1 MFSLKFSLKDKI
13 FNYLFFSNLIN
24 EIRKLIYFIYLCTAL
39 KRKKVNIMIF
49 EKIKTIPTS
58 EELLDK
64 AYKRAV
70 RTMAGKTIDG
80 PNTRCEANEA
90 MLLTAANII
99 SDNLSSINKMFPSF
113 DNISPFYYDLTDI
126 LIGVD
131 DLKKSLYNVKWA
143 SDKIHTLSR
152 EYVGKIR
159 TNKQNPD
166 KQRKE
171 AFGRISSIVDSISKD
186 LLLLGKARNELRK
199 LPDVREEPTVIV
211 AGYPNVGKSSFVTAV
226 TNATPEVASYP
237 FTTKGILIGH
247 MENAGIRY
255 QIIDTPGLLDRP
267 MSERNEI
274 ELQAITA
281 LRRLDAIVL
290 ILIDPSESCGYSIE
304 DQLRLAHEIQDQFTI
319 PSIIAANK
327 ADRDEFKKP
336 DEIEDV
342 ISTMTGE
349 GINELIEKLIE
360 MLPKPEPVYDEMP
373 PLRDDF

>member
-1 MFSLKFSLKDKI
+1 M
-13 FNYLFFSNLIN
+13 Y
-24 EIRKLIYFIYLCTAL
+24 
-39 KRKKVNIMIF
+39 F

-64 AYKRAV
+64 AFSRAT

-90 MLLTAANII
+90 MLLTAANIL
-99 SDNLSSINKMFPSF
+99 SDNLASIQKMFPRLESLP
-113 DNISPFYYDLTDI
+113 PFYYDLADI

-131 DLKKSLYNVKWA
+131 DIKMALSHVSWA

-159 TNKQNPD
+159 TSKPMPD
-166 KQRKE
+166 VPRKE
-171 AFGRISSIVDSISKD
+171 AFGRLSSIINSIDKD
-186 LLLLGKARNELRK
+186 LLLLGEARNILRK
-199 LPDVREEPTVIV
+199 LPDVREEPTIIV
-211 AGYPNVGKSSFVTAV
+211 AGYPNVGKSSFVKSV

-247 MENAGIRY
+247 MEKNGIRY

-267 MSERNEI
+267 MSERNDI

-281 LRRLDAIVL
+281 LRRLDAVVL
-290 ILIDPSESCGYSIE
+290 ILVDPSESCGYELPAQIK
-304 DQLRLAHEIQDQFTI
+304 LAAEIQEQFAI
-319 PSIIAANK
+319 PSIIVANK
-327 ADRDEFKKP
+327 ADRKEFKDP
-336 DEIEDV
+336 GNADAV

-349 GINELIEKLIE
+349 GIDDLVEKLIA
-360 MLPKPEPVYDEMP
+360 MLPVPEKEFEEP
-373 PLRDDF
+373 PFRDGF

>member
-1 MFSLKFSLKDKI
+1 
-13 FNYLFFSNLIN
+13 
-24 EIRKLIYFIYLCTAL
+24 
-39 KRKKVNIMIF
+39 MIF

-64 AYKRAV
+64 AYRRAT

-90 MLLTAANII
+90 MLLTAANIL
-99 SDNLSSINKMFPSF
+99 SDNLASINKMFPSF
-113 DNISPFYYDLTDI
+113 DNISPFYYDLTEI

-131 DLKKSLYNVKWA
+131 ALKKSLNNVKWA
-143 SDKIHTLSR
+143 SEKIHTLSR

-159 TNKQNPD
+159 TNKQTPD
-166 KQRKE
+166 KTRKE
-171 AFGRISSIVDSISKD
+171 AFGRISSIIDSIQKD
-186 LLLLGKARNELRK
+186 LLLLGEARNVLK
-199 LPDVREEPTVIV
+199 NLPDVREEPTVIV
-211 AGYPNVGKSSFVTAV
+211 AGYPNVGKSSFVKSV

-247 MENAGIRY
+247 MEKDNIRY

-281 LRRLDAIVL
+281 LRRLDAVVL
-290 ILIDPSESCGYSIE
+290 ILIDPSESCGYGI
-304 DQLRLAHEIQDQFTI
+304 DAQLKLAHEIQNQFAI

-327 ADRDEFKKP
+327 ADRNEFKKP
-336 DEIEDV
+336 DDV
-342 ISTMTGE
+342 DHIISTQTGN
-349 GINELIEKLIE
+349 GMDDLIEKLIQ
-360 MLPKPEPVYDEMP
+360 MLPKPEQKYEIP
-373 PLRDDF
+373 PLREGF